1 MRTMTPDPLAVLQVA
16 TMHNITE
23 EQAATAINWAAHMTV
38 HAWEAYADT
47 RGLVKKDGAALEAWF
62 STLGPDLRS
71 SVLEDAVTAV
81 VGADRVLAEI
91 YSKQDGQQP
100 ARARVMRTNRPRV
113 HIH

>member
-1 MRTMTPDPLAVLQVA
+1 MHTTTPDPLAVLQVA
-16 TMHNITE
+16 AEHNITE

-47 RGLVKKDGAALEAWF
+47 LGLVKKDGDAMEAWY
-62 STLGPDLRS
+62 STLGPGTQS

-81 VGADRVLAEI
+81 LGADSVLTEI
-91 YSKQDGQQP
+91 YRKRDGQQL
-100 ARARVMRTNRPRV
+100 ARERVMRTNRPRV